1 MRRLT
6 IGLPAAVMLLAL
18 APSGALASDHGS
30 RHLRRVQNA
39 RVVRFSGGA
48 LTIMLR
54 NGSRV
59 SGKVNRATEL
69 ECTAPERM
77 EIVHDGDQ
85 SANDGPGDVG
95 DANQNE
101 AADNQNEAAEP
112 PENEAQEPPENEAA
126 EPAENEAAEPPEN
139 DVERR
144 CSTMNLR
151 SGTVVRDAVLSI
163 SSSGRVWKK
172 VELGL

>member
-6 IGLPAAVMLLAL
+6 IGLTAAVMLLGL

-101 AADNQNEAAEP
+101 AAENQNEAAEP
-112 PENEAQEPPENEAA
+112 P
-126 EPAENEAAEPPEN
+126 ENEAAEPPEN

-144 CSTMNLR
+144 RSTMNLR

>member
-6 IGLPAAVMLLAL
+6 IGLTAAVMLLGL

-101 AADNQNEAAEP
+101 AAENQNEAAEP
-112 PENEAQEPPENEAA
+112 P
-126 EPAENEAAEPPEN
+126 ENEAAEPPEN

>member
-6 IGLPAAVMLLAL
+6 IGLTAAVMLLAL

-77 EIVHDGDQ
+77 EIVHDSDQ

-101 AADNQNEAAEP
+101 AAENQNEAAEP

>member
-6 IGLPAAVMLLAL
+6 IGLTAAVMLLAL

-101 AADNQNEAAEP
+101 AA
-112 PENEAQEPPENEAA
+112 

>member
-6 IGLPAAVMLLAL
+6 IGLTAAVMLLAL

-101 AADNQNEAAEP
+101 AAEP
-112 PENEAQEPPENEAA
+112 PENEAQEPAENEAA

-151 SGTVVRDAVLSI
+151 PGTAVREAVLRI
-163 SSSGRVWKK
+163 SSSGRVWTKI
-172 VELGL
+172 ELEL